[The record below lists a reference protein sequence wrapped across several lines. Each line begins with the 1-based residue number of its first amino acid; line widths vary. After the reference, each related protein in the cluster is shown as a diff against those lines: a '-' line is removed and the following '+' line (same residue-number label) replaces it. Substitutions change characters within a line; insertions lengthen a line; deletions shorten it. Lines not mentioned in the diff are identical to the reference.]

1 MRITD
6 NMLLA
11 NYNTNLQRNISN
23 LAASNMRLASER
35 SFNHVSE
42 DISAAARAFVIR
54 DQLAKTEEHIRTIDN
69 AAGELSSAEG
79 NIMVIQSI
87 ATSAYETA
95 TSAGGPKEQKDF
107 EILAEQINGQK
118 NEMLQTMNATYANK
132 FLFSGSGNEAPFSLS
147 ADGKLLFNGTPVDTA
162 ASAGDFKNNEDVY
175 LDIGFGINGQ
185 TGTGAKTGIK
195 ISTSGVDVLGYGTD
209 GKGNPNNV
217 YSLMDQ
223 LETQLRAGD
232 KDGAIATAELLKDKA
247 GSISNSITEIG
258 TREKLLERTKDRLET
273 NQINLK
279 ESQQNL
285 EGVKLE
291 QEATE
296 NKNYE
301 MAWMVTLQLGSNIIP
316 ASIFDF
322 MR

>member
-42 DISAAARAFVIR
+42 DTSSAARAFVIR

-69 AAGELSSAEG
+69 AAGELTSAEG

-87 ATSAYETA
+87 ATSAYEAA
-95 TSAGGPKEQKDF
+95 TSAGGPKDQKDM
-107 EILAEQINGQK
+107 EILAQQINGQK
-118 NEMLQTMNATYANK
+118 NEMLQTMNASYANK
-132 FLFSGSGNEAPFSLS
+132 YLFSGSGNEAPFSVS
-147 ADGKLLFNGTPVDTA
+147 PDGKLLFNGTPVDTA
-162 ASAGDFKNNEDVY
+162 TAAEDFKNNEDVY

-185 TGTGAKTGIK
+185 MGTGAKTGIK
-195 ISTSGVDVLGYGTD
+195 ISTSGVDVLGFGMD
-209 GKGNPNNV
+209 GDEPNNI
-217 YSLMDQ
+217 YSLMDK
-223 LETQLRAGD
+223 LENQLRAGD
-232 KDGAIATAELLKDKA
+232 KDGAINTAQLIKDKA

-291 QEATE
+291 QEATD
-296 NKNYE
+296 NKSYE

>member
-42 DISAAARAFVIR
+42 DTSAAARAFVIR

-132 FLFSGSGNEAPFSLS
+132 FIGIGCIHSLEHFILLS
-147 ADGKLLFNGTPVDTA
+147 VDLLCQNFKILLFLW
-162 ASAGDFKNNEDVY
+162 SARTGRRLVSRSGDG
-175 LDIGFGINGQ
+175 LDNHNI
-185 TGTGAKTGIK
+185 A
-195 ISTSGVDVLGYGTD
+195 
-209 GKGNPNNV
+209 
-217 YSLMDQ
+217 
-223 LETQLRAGD
+223 LR
-232 KDGAIATAELLKDKA
+232 
-247 GSISNSITEIG
+247 
-258 TREKLLERTKDRLET
+258 R
-273 NQINLK
+273 
-279 ESQQNL
+279 
-285 EGVKLE
+285 
-291 QEATE
+291 
-296 NKNYE
+296 
-301 MAWMVTLQLGSNIIP
+301 
-316 ASIFDF
+316 
-322 MR
+322 

>member
-42 DISAAARAFVIR
+42 DTSSAARAFVIR
-54 DQLAKTEEHIRTIDN
+54 DQLARTEEHIRTIDN
-69 AAGELSSAEG
+69 ASGELTSAEG

-95 TSAGGPKEQKDF
+95 TSAGGPKDQKDF

-132 FLFSGSGNEAPFSLS
+132 YLFSGSGSEAPFTIS
-147 ADGKLLFNGTPVDTA
+147 ADGKLLFNGNPVDTA
-162 ASAGDFKNNEDVY
+162 TSAGDFKNNEDVY

-209 GKGNPNNV
+209 GDGNPNNV
-217 YSLMDQ
+217 YSLMDK
-223 LETQLRAGD
+223 LENQLRAGD

-247 GSISNSITEIG
+247 SSISNSITEIG

-279 ESQQNL
+279 ESQQSL

-322 MR
+322 MK

>member
-42 DISAAARAFVIR
+42 DTSSAARAFVIR
-54 DQLAKTEEHIRTIDN
+54 DQLARTEEHIRTIDN
-69 AAGELSSAEG
+69 ASGELTSAEG

-132 FLFSGSGNEAPFSLS
+132 YLFSGSGSEAPFSVS

-162 ASAGDFKNNEDVY
+162 TSAGDFKNNEDVY

-209 GKGNPNNV
+209 GDGNPNNV
-217 YSLMDQ
+217 YSLMDK
-223 LETQLRAGD
+223 LENQLRAGD

-247 GSISNSITEIG
+247 SSISNSITEIG

-279 ESQQNL
+279 ESQQSL

-322 MR
+322 MK

>member
-42 DISAAARAFVIR
+42 DTSSAARAFVIR
-54 DQLAKTEEHIRTIDN
+54 DQLARTEEHIRTIDN
-69 AAGELSSAEG
+69 ASGELTSAES

-132 FLFSGSGNEAPFSLS
+132 YLFSGSGSEAPFSVS
-147 ADGKLLFNGTPVDTA
+147 ADGKLLFNGTPVDMAT
-162 ASAGDFKNNEDVY
+162 SAGDFKNNEDVY

-195 ISTSGVDVLGYGTD
+195 ISTSGVNVLGYGTD
-209 GKGNPNNV
+209 GDGNPNNV
-217 YSLMDQ
+217 YSLMDK
-223 LETQLRAGD
+223 LENQLRAGD

-247 GSISNSITEIG
+247 SSISNSITEIG

-322 MR
+322 MK

>member
-42 DISAAARAFVIR
+42 DTSSAARAFVIR
-54 DQLAKTEEHIRTIDN
+54 DQLARTEEHIRTIDN
-69 AAGELSSAEG
+69 ASGELTSAEG

-95 TSAGGPKEQKDF
+95 TSAGGPKDQKDF

-132 FLFSGSGNEAPFSLS
+132 YLFSGSGSEAPFTIS

-162 ASAGDFKNNEDVY
+162 TSAGDFKNNEDVY

-209 GKGNPNNV
+209 GDGNPNNV
-217 YSLMDQ
+217 YSLMDK
-223 LETQLRAGD
+223 LENQLRAGD

-247 GSISNSITEIG
+247 SSISNSITEIG

-279 ESQQNL
+279 ESQQSL

-322 MR
+322 MK

>member
-42 DISAAARAFVIR
+42 DTSSAARAFVIR
-54 DQLAKTEEHIRTIDN
+54 DQLARTEEHIRTIDN
-69 AAGELSSAEG
+69 ASGELTSAEG

-95 TSAGGPKEQKDF
+95 TSAGGPKDQKDF

-132 FLFSGSGNEAPFSLS
+132 YLFSGSGSEAPFTIS

-162 ASAGDFKNNEDVY
+162 TSAGDFKNNEDVY

-195 ISTSGVDVLGYGTD
+195 ISTSGADVLGYGTD
-209 GKGNPNNV
+209 GDGNPNNV
-217 YSLMDQ
+217 YSLMDK
-223 LETQLRAGD
+223 LENQLRAGD

-247 GSISNSITEIG
+247 SSISNSITEIG

-279 ESQQNL
+279 ESQQSL

-322 MR
+322 MK

>member
-42 DISAAARAFVIR
+42 DTSAAARAFVIR

-107 EILAEQINGQK
+107 EILAK

-147 ADGKLLFNGTPVDTA
+147 ADGNLLFNGTPVDTA

-217 YSLMDQ
+217 YSLMNQ

>member
-42 DISAAARAFVIR
+42 DTSSAARAFVIR
-54 DQLAKTEEHIRTIDN
+54 DQLARTEEHIRTIDN
-69 AAGELSSAEG
+69 ASGELTSAEG

-107 EILAEQINGQK
+107 KILAEQINGQK

-132 FLFSGSGNEAPFSLS
+132 YLFSGSGSEAPFSVS

-162 ASAGDFKNNEDVY
+162 TSAGDFKNNEDVY

-195 ISTSGVDVLGYGTD
+195 ISTSGVNVLGYGTD
-209 GKGNPNNV
+209 GDGNPNNV
-217 YSLMDQ
+217 YSLMDK
-223 LETQLRAGD
+223 LENQLRAGD

-247 GSISNSITEIG
+247 SSISNSITEIG

-322 MR
+322 MK

>member
-42 DISAAARAFVIR
+42 DTSSAARAFVIR
-54 DQLAKTEEHIRTIDN
+54 DQLARTEEHIRTIDN
-69 AAGELSSAEG
+69 ASGELTSAEG

-132 FLFSGSGNEAPFSLS
+132 YLFSGSGSEAPFSVS

-162 ASAGDFKNNEDVY
+162 TSAGDFKNNEDVY

-195 ISTSGVDVLGYGTD
+195 ISTSGVNVLGYGTD
-209 GKGNPNNV
+209 GDGNPNNV
-217 YSLMDQ
+217 YSLMDK
-223 LETQLRAGD
+223 LENQLRAGD

-247 GSISNSITEIG
+247 SSISNSITEIG

-322 MR
+322 MK

>member
-42 DISAAARAFVIR
+42 DTSSAARAFVIR
-54 DQLAKTEEHIRTIDN
+54 DQLARTEEHIRTIDN
-69 AAGELSSAEG
+69 ASGELTSAEG

-132 FLFSGSGNEAPFSLS
+132 YLFSGSGSEAPFSVS

-162 ASAGDFKNNEDVY
+162 TSAGDFKNNEDVY

-209 GKGNPNNV
+209 GDGNPNNV
-217 YSLMDQ
+217 YSLMDK
-223 LETQLRAGD
+223 LENQLRAGD

-247 GSISNSITEIG
+247 SSISNSITEIG

-322 MR
+322 MK

>member
-42 DISAAARAFVIR
+42 DTSSAARAFVIR
-54 DQLAKTEEHIRTIDN
+54 DQLARTEEHIRTIDN
-69 AAGELSSAEG
+69 ASGELTSAEG

-95 TSAGGPKEQKDF
+95 TSAGGPKDQKDF

-118 NEMLQTMNATYANK
+118 NEMLQTMNSTYANK
-132 FLFSGSGNEAPFSLS
+132 YLFSGSGNEAPFTIS

-162 ASAGDFKNNEDVY
+162 TSAGDFKNNEDVY

-195 ISTSGVDVLGYGTD
+195 ISTSGVNVLGYGTD
-209 GKGNPNNV
+209 GDGNPNNV
-217 YSLMDQ
+217 YSLMDK
-223 LETQLRAGD
+223 LENQLRAGD

-247 GSISNSITEIG
+247 SSISNSITEIG

-322 MR
+322 MK

>member
-1 MRITD
+1 
-6 NMLLA
+6 MLLA

-42 DISAAARAFVIR
+42 DTSSAARAFVIR
-54 DQLAKTEEHIRTIDN
+54 DQLARTEEHIRTIDN
-69 AAGELSSAEG
+69 ASGELTSAEG

-132 FLFSGSGNEAPFSLS
+132 YLFSGSGSEAPFSVS

-162 ASAGDFKNNEDVY
+162 TSAGDFKNNEDVY

-209 GKGNPNNV
+209 GDGNPNNV
-217 YSLMDQ
+217 YSLMDK
-223 LETQLRAGD
+223 LENQLRAGD

-247 GSISNSITEIG
+247 SSISNSITEIG

-279 ESQQNL
+279 ESQQSL

-322 MR
+322 MK